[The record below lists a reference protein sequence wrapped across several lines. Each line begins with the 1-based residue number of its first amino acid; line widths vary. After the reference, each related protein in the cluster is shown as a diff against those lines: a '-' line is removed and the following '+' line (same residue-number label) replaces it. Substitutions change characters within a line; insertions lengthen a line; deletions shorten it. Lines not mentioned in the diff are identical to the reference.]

1 MFGSSFAAEL
11 VPVIMLSVLWLQKHR
26 CREPSAAIVLIAGL
40 THSTDFPLISSC
52 KVIEVERNTNEFLG
66 RAARLLV
73 Y

>member
-1 MFGSSFAAEL
+1 MVAKA
-11 VPVIMLSVLWLQKHR
+11 SVQ
-26 CREPSAAIVLIAGL
+26 EPSAAIVLIAGL